1 MLSPRR
7 LSLLFLAAL
16 VGVCRVSSFAH
27 GQAPEPNWAWRL
39 ADRPRIDLGGVAAD
53 SNTSFSRV
61 LAAFRLRDGK
71 IAIAEFNSP
80 PTIRYF
86 TAAGRYLM
94 QVGRT
99 GGGPGEF
106 QAIASVYRTREDSL
120 IVYDPW
126 QARLTYITPA
136 GKVGR
141 QVSLKGTGASMR
153 HVLLGRFADGT
164 FLARNNV
171 MGRADIVP
179 APGTGAGPRRD
190 SIPWLRLREDGSV
203 LDTLLKAPGEVY
215 DNPTTNVF
223 RIFRFTPR
231 PAVLVVG
238 DQFYLGT
245 GEQYRVMAF
254 DLRGRALR
262 TFTKAVQPAKVT
274 AADLAALEE
283 ETLNALPPSMQTTEA
298 RTRFRAQPSMET
310 LPAHDRF
317 LLRDPEGNL
326 WVQDFTVPG
335 APRTDWSVFAPDGH
349 FRGTIHVPS
358 RFRMLEVGRDYVLG
372 SWPDDEGALH
382 VQLIDLLKGAT

>member
-1 MLSPRR
+1 MT
-7 LSLLFLAAL
+7 LLALGAL
-16 VGVCRVSSFAH
+16 VPSFSMA
-27 GQAPEPNWAWRL
+27 QEAPEPNWAWRL
-39 ADRPRIDLGGVAAD
+39 ADRPRIDLGGVEAD

-61 LAAFRLRDGK
+61 VAAFRLRDGK

-106 QAIASVYRTREDSL
+106 RAIASVYRTPEDSL

-136 GKVGR
+136 GRVGR
-141 QVSLKGTGASMR
+141 QVSLNGTGASMR

-171 MGRADIVP
+171 LGRADLVP
-179 APGTGAGPRRD
+179 APGTRAGSLRD
-190 SIPWLRLREDGSV
+190 SIPWLRLGEDGSV
-203 LDTLLKAPGEVY
+203 LDTLVKAPGEVY
-215 DNPTTNVF
+215 ESPTANAS

-238 DQFYLGT
+238 NQFYLGT

-254 DLRGRALR
+254 DLRGRPLR
-262 TFTKAVQPAKVT
+262 TFTKAFRPAKVI

-283 ETLNALPPSMQTTEA
+283 ETMNALPPSMQTAEA
-298 RTRFRAQPSMET
+298 RTRFRAQPSMAT

-335 APRTDWSVFAPDGH
+335 APRTSWSVFAEDGR
-349 FRGTIHVPS
+349 FRGTVRFPS
-358 RFRMLEVGRDYVLG
+358 RFRVLEVGRDYVLG
-372 SWPDDEGALH
+372 SWPDEEGALH
-382 VQLIDLLKGAT
+382 VQLLDLLKAST